1 MSRDGRCSA
10 SADAGARRVVELA
23 AVESE
28 GLQELG
34 TGAAGAVCRARDGHV
49 IILSS
54 SSKQQQ
60 QQAAEWRR
68 WWRFKHT
75 HTRTHTRTH
84 TAAAAAVAH
93 SVDSDASPA
102 PTPAIKTVKWF
113 TKYAKYA

>member
-23 AVESE
+23 ALESE

-34 TGAAGAVCRARDGHV
+34 AGAAGAVCRARDGHV

-60 QQAAEWRR
+60 QQQAAAVSSRVAAMVEVQ
-68 WWRFKHT
+68 
-75 HTRTHTRTH
+75 THTRTH
-84 TAAAAAVAH
+84 TAAAAVAH
-93 SVDSDASPA
+93 SDASPA